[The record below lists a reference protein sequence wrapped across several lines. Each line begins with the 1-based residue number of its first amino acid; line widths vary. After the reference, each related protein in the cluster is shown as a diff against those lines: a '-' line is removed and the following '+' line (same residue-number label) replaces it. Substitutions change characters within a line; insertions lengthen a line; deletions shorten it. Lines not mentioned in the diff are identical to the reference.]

1 MQLAAPMP
9 SMCTWHHCTPQSPEP
24 KWSVNPPNVINT
36 ALLMLNSFSFSFR
49 KTQHSCAAVLPT
61 LILFA
66 PPIDIFRNN
75 RRMDR
80 GATTTAGEVISM
92 TIRMRI
98 QGHGSR
104 RQAFGTAFFY
114 FGCFVKF
121 HTHSTKAKN
130 FTTSFLGRNL
140 FFTSTNVP
148 GCTVHTHTR
157 TRIRTHHT
165 HTHTLT
171 HTHTQLT
178 HTLNCFCVSKF

>member
-1 MQLAAPMP
+1 MKLSDVMIDCGKARLLQRQSASISGNLPLAKLNLVNVERVLTRNALDWKQARLMQLAAPMP

-49 KTQHSCAAVLPT
+49 KTKHSCAAVIPT
-61 LILFA
+61 MILLA
-66 PPIDIFRNN
+66 PLIDIF

-98 QGHGSR
+98 QSHGSR

-114 FGCFVKF
+114 FGCFVEF
-121 HTHSTKAKN
+121 QE
-130 FTTSFLGRNL
+130 F
-140 FFTSTNVP
+140 
-148 GCTVHTHTR
+148 
-157 TRIRTHHT
+157 
-165 HTHTLT
+165 
-171 HTHTQLT
+171 QLY
-178 HTLNCFCVSKF
+178 F